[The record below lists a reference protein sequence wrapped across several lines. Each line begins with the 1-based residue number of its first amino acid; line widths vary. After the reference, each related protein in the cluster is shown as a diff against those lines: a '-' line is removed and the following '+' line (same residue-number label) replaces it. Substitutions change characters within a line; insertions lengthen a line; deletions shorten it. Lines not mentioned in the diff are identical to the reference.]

1 MPKDKAHKS
10 KNPVLVQ
17 LAKIVR
23 QRRYELGLTQE
34 ELAERANMHVNY
46 IGGIERATRNPSFVS
61 VIGLAKSLDLSPKD
75 LMPK

>member
-1 MPKDKAHKS
+1 MPKGKARKS

-34 ELAERANMHVNY
+34 ELAERANLHVNY
-46 IGGIERATRNPSFVS
+46 VGGIERSDRNPSFECL
-61 VIGLAKSLDLSPKD
+61 IKLARALKISPKD
-75 LMPK
+75 LLPN

>member
-23 QRRYELGLTQE
+23 HRRYELGLTQE

-46 IGGIERATRNPSFVS
+46 IGGIERATRNPSYVS
-61 VIGLAKSLDLSPKD
+61 VIELAQALESSPKD